1 MKKICFI
8 AQFPPPMH
16 GLSKAVETLYNS
28 NLNFEIDSQGEFEFE
43 KVDITNGIV
52 GGEQKKELL
61 KKCYIF
67 ALPTRYPNEGQPI
80 SILEAMG
87 NGMFIIT
94 TDHAGIP
101 DIVKDGVNGIV
112 IFNEQNKKMI
122 YKEMLYISVTDLKA
136 ICNNNRI
143 ICQSHFSE
151 KNYLGKMKEIYN
163 KW

>member
-1 MKKICFI
+1 M
-8 AQFPPPMH
+8 
-16 GLSKAVETLYNS
+16 
-28 NLNFEIDSQGEFEFE
+28 
-43 KVDITNGIV
+43 DITNGIV

>member
-1 MKKICFI
+1 
-8 AQFPPPMH
+8 
-16 GLSKAVETLYNS
+16 
-28 NLNFEIDSQGEFEFE
+28 
-43 KVDITNGIV
+43 
-52 GGEQKKELL
+52 
-61 KKCYIF
+61 
-67 ALPTRYPNEGQPI
+67 
-80 SILEAMG
+80 
-87 NGMFIIT
+87 MFIIT

-151 KNYLGKMKEIYN
+151 KNSLGKMKEIYN

>member
-1 MKKICFI
+1 M
-8 AQFPPPMH
+8 P
-16 GLSKAVETLYNS
+16 L
-28 NLNFEIDSQGEFEFE
+28 
-43 KVDITNGIV
+43 
-52 GGEQKKELL
+52 
-61 KKCYIF
+61 
-67 ALPTRYPNEGQPI
+67 I
-80 SILEAMG
+80 S
-87 NGMFIIT
+87 
-94 TDHAGIP
+94 
-101 DIVKDGVNGIV
+101 VNGIV

>member
-1 MKKICFI
+1 M
-8 AQFPPPMH
+8 
-16 GLSKAVETLYNS
+16 
-28 NLNFEIDSQGEFEFE
+28 
-43 KVDITNGIV
+43 
-52 GGEQKKELL
+52 
-61 KKCYIF
+61 
-67 ALPTRYPNEGQPI
+67 PTRYPNEGQPI